1 MVRFNGSTNAVPSA
15 FPAVRHIDLSQPGGA
30 DSLFAPKNGSLT
42 VDHWQHLKSLTVR
55 GIDGIPDFLD
65 GLAIW
70 LKMRQIM
77 DIPKPLVRFSFL
89 NPTQDDHVTSPCYGV
104 GGTISA
110 LHGAL
115 HELCSLEWVN
125 VPLEGVVLSGTL
137 DESLRLVCALP
148 VTSHRSVVV
157 DLDSVIY

>member
-1 MVRFNGSTNAVPSA
+1 
-15 FPAVRHIDLSQPGGA
+15 
-30 DSLFAPKNGSLT
+30 
-42 VDHWQHLKSLTVR
+42 
-55 GIDGIPDFLD
+55 
-65 GLAIW
+65 
-70 LKMRQIM
+70 MRQIM
-77 DIPKPLVRFSFL
+77 DIPKPLVRFSFF
-89 NPTQDDHVTSPCYGV
+89 NPTQDDHVTFPCYGV
-104 GGTISA
+104 GGTIST